1 MLFYVY
7 FTDYNIPLL
16 SRSLLTVDSDL
27 GNRLCEDKIRWD
39 KGSQAQHRAE
49 WFHRRTHMLLNSHP
63 KQDI

>member
-1 MLFYVY
+1 MLFCVY
-7 FTDYNIPLL
+7 FTDSNIPLL

-27 GNRLCEDKIRWD
+27 GNRPCEDKIRWD
-39 KGSQAQHRAE
+39 KGSQAQHLAE